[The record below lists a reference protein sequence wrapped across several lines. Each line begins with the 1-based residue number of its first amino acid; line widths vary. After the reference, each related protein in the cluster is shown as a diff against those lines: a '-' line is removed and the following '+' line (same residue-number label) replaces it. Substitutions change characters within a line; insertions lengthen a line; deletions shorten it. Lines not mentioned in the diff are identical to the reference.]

1 MAITSYSAN
10 AIAFAMAISI
20 ASALRSAAYNS
31 SPAQP
36 SPALQAIV
44 LALGAK
50 P

>member
-1 MAITSYSAN
+1 MAITSSSAN

-20 ASALRSAAYNS
+20 ASALRPAAYNS
-31 SPAQP
+31 IPD
-36 SPALQAIV
+36 LQAIV